1 MASKENQTLQI
12 FIISLVILVILL
24 AAGLIWVNS
33 NRKAAEARATS
44 ADQRAGEAT
53 NAQRL
58 LQEEANNYKTEM
70 GFSEA
75 DTSATIEKTFQE
87 DMERFGSTFE
97 EGSRFYRIIL
107 ENIFEENN
115 KLAKS
120 EAEAKLQVKDLK
132 QRLDATENQK
142 NAQIDE
148 FKKTMEKVSQ
158 DAAAER
164 NKFDQQYKQI
174 NDEKS
179 QIASQLV
186 EQQKRFD
193 DLVAENAATLKE
205 LNDRM
210 AKLER
215 FNEVLKS
222 DRKEVDPF
230 AQPED
235 GVVRWVNQRNGTVW
249 INLGEVDQLRP
260 QVTFSVYSGDED
272 DALGAERKASIEVT
286 RILSP
291 KMSEARITNDN
302 PTDPVLEGDKIYSQ
316 VWNPGRQVGFAITG
330 IIDMDGDGRQDLEL
344 LKKVIALNNGKVDAT
359 PASDGSIE
367 GEMTVDTRYL
377 ILGEH
382 PDVPRGMENERRTN
396 ERRAWDTMS
405 EEADTLGIEPIALGD
420 FLRLMGW
427 QVERRTVKL
436 GVGSRSQDFT
446 AQPEDSARPPQKG
459 SGSDIFR
466 PRKPQPTY

>member
-44 ADQRAGEAT
+44 ADQRANDAQS
-53 NAQRL
+53 AQRQ
-58 LQEEANNYKTEM
+58 LQEEANNYKTWM
-70 GFSEA
+70 GFAEA
-75 DTSATIEKTFQE
+75 DSSDTIDKSFKE

-97 EGSRFYRIIL
+97 ENSRFYRIIL
-107 ENIFEENN
+107 ENIFEENR
-115 KLAKS
+115 KLAQS
-120 EAEAKLQVKDLK
+120 EVEAKENVKDLK
-132 QRLDATENQK
+132 HQLEATEKQK

-164 NKFDQQYKQI
+164 NKFEQQYGKI
-174 NDEKS
+174 NEEKS
-179 QIASQLV
+179 QIAAQLDT
-186 EQQKRFD
+186 QRKRYD
-193 DLVAENAATLKE
+193 DLVAQHSATLKE
-205 LNDRM
+205 LNDKM

-272 DALGAERKASIEVT
+272 DALGAQRKASIEVT

-291 KMSEARITNDN
+291 KMSEARITSDN

-344 LKKVIALNNGKVDAT
+344 LKSVIALNNGKVAAT
-359 PASDGSIE
+359 PAADGSIA
-367 GEMTVDTRYL
+367 GEMTIDTRYL

-382 PDVPRGMENERRTN
+382 PDEPRMEND
-396 ERRAWDTMS
+396 RRAWDRMS

-436 GVGSRSQDFT
+436 GLGAQSQDFT
-446 AQPEDSARPPQKG
+446 AKPEESARPPRKG